1 MKWKSLA
8 SNLLTF
14 AEVEEVIH
22 AILFLMSDK
31 SSMINGITLPVDGGF
46 LAT

>member
-1 MKWKSLA
+1 
-8 SNLLTF
+8 LTF

-31 SSMINGITLPVDGGF
+31 ASMINGITLPVDGGF